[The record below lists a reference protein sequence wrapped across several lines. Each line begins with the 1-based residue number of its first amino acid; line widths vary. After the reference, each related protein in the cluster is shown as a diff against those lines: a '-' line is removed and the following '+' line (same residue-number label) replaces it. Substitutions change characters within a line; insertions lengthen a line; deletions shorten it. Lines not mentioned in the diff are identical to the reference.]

1 MSDSPQDFDL
11 KFLPDWLKEAP
22 STNRYA
28 DYEGD
33 TGDRPRR
40 GRDDRGGPPRGDRP
54 PDRRGPRPGQG
65 DRRPGPGGNRP
76 SGDRPR
82 GNAPRGDR
90 RGEQQRPSDQ
100 RRDFRGGQDAPRPAP
115 MVAPAELRIDFLP
128 EKNAASGI
136 ARQIRTS
143 NRAYP
148 VFGTAKLFLERPER
162 HRVRVSSQ
170 KSEVALFQVGDGPIS
185 FDRATVERGAFLHSK
200 DEYYLEQAVEGEP
213 IKGNFSNVARCRST
227 GTLIGPTNHHSYQ
240 PGLRKLFEERF
251 SRRMSFQEFQQH
263 EIEVITGEQAVA
275 DWKEQARTTVTYIT
289 TKEAEPLTFK
299 SLAEAEQHFRKTYL
313 PQLVKSGTSLE
324 CDGPASRAALD
335 RYVNQAVRAAWEQE
349 RLFPQGL
356 VNALRSYFNEAGL
369 QFFKHR
375 KRVLYVGAIKPLP
388 HAKDQPFS
396 DSITGI
402 LRTIEE
408 RPRIKRPELANKILG
423 AGHESP
429 EAAARKAQ
437 LASDVHYLVQMG
449 HVIEFSD
456 GSLDLALTPKM
467 EQAPQQKASGKKEAT
482 SVDQP
487 AAEAAQPD
495 TSMGNEAASSEVE
508 AAAPEAA
515 DPEQAVEQ
523 SEPAESPES
532 PEKAVEEK
540 AGSPVVPED
549 PVTPAS
555 EPPSGELPD
564 GELPGAENLSDLEGS
579 PAEAPEIQPVPD
591 PDERANSTPI

>member
-1 MSDSPQDFDL
+1 
-11 KFLPDWLKEAP
+11 
-22 STNRYA
+22 
-28 DYEGD
+28 
-33 TGDRPRR
+33 
-40 GRDDRGGPPRGDRP
+40 
-54 PDRRGPRPGQG
+54 
-65 DRRPGPGGNRP
+65 
-76 SGDRPR
+76 
-82 GNAPRGDR
+82 
-90 RGEQQRPSDQ
+90 
-100 RRDFRGGQDAPRPAP
+100 
-115 MVAPAELRIDFLP
+115 
-128 EKNAASGI
+128 
-136 ARQIRTS
+136 
-143 NRAYP
+143 
-148 VFGTAKLFLERPER
+148 
-162 HRVRVSSQ
+162 
-170 KSEVALFQVGDGPIS
+170 
-185 FDRATVERGAFLHSK
+185 
-200 DEYYLEQAVEGEP
+200 
-213 IKGNFSNVARCRST
+213 
-227 GTLIGPTNHHSYQ
+227 
-240 PGLRKLFEERF
+240 
-251 SRRMSFQEFQQH
+251 
-263 EIEVITGEQAVA
+263 
-275 DWKEQARTTVTYIT
+275 
-289 TKEAEPLTFK
+289 
-299 SLAEAEQHFRKTYL
+299 
-313 PQLVKSGTSLE
+313 
-324 CDGPASRAALD
+324 
-335 RYVNQAVRAAWEQE
+335 VRAAWEQE

-467 EQAPQQKASGKKEAT
+467 EQAPQQKASGKAVAT

-487 AAEAAQPD
+487 AAEGAAESAAAD
-495 TSMGNEAASSEVE
+495 TSIGNEAASSEVE

-515 DPEQAVEQ
+515 APEAADSEEAVEQ

-540 AGSPVVPED
+540 AGSPVAPED

-555 EPPSGELPD
+555 EPPSGEPPSGELPSGELPSGELPSGELPSGELPSGELPSGELPSGELPS